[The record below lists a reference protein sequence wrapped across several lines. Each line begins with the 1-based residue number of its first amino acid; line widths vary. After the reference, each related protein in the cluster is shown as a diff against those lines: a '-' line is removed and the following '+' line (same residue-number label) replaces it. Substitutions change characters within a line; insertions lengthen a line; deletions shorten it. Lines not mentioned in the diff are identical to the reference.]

1 MFYLSIVKLLRKNFN
16 RIGIRNSSSKFEE
29 TKLSFKDKEERIQKR
44 LLNKRVV
51 GINTIMN
58 ELNNITLTVLSN
70 GFAGIRRD
78 YIIRLF

>member
-16 RIGIRNSSSKFEE
+16 RIGIRNSSSNFEE